1 MDLKRLSH
9 IVAVAKARNFAR
21 AAEQVHLSQPAL
33 TRSIQAAEA
42 ELGLRL
48 FDRGSEVTPTRAGAF
63 VLERA
68 RQLLFE
74 SASLERDVDLFRRQ
88 KMGDTAFGAGSF
100 PAGTFLAPLLAELRR
115 EFAGVNLRVEVS
127 NCSLLLKRLL
137 EEDIEF
143 IVADTEELPHDKRLV
158 IEALRREPA
167 AFYVR
172 KAHPLG
178 GRRHLSLDQVWAY
191 GVASGRLPA
200 SAVELFTRM
209 LDRSSGAPPRLA
221 LECDDIDVLKRTAL
235 DSDVVL
241 AMPSIAVQPEV
252 DAGTLRQLTVKGLP
266 PMSSATGIVTLR
278 GRTPSPM
285 AKVILERLRSLRVSE
300 KASGG

>member
-1 MDLKRLSH
+1 MHRMDLKRLSH
-9 IVAVAKARNFAR
+9 VVAVASARNFAR
-21 AAEQVHLSQPAL
+21 AAEQVNLSQPAL
-33 TRSIQAAEA
+33 TRSVQAAEA
-42 ELGLRL
+42 EFGLRL

-68 RQLLFE
+68 RQLLVE
-74 SASLERDVDLFRRQ
+74 AASLQRDVDLFRRQ
-88 KMGDTAFGAGSF
+88 EMGDTAFGAGSF
-100 PAGTFLAPLLAELRR
+100 PAGTFLAPLLADLRR

-143 IVADTEELPHDKRLV
+143 IVADTEELPHDRRVL
-158 IEALRREPA
+158 IEPLRREPA

-172 KAHPLG
+172 REHPLV
-178 GRRHLSLDQVWAY
+178 GRRNLTLDQVWRY

-209 LDRSSGAPPRLA
+209 LEGTPSASPRLA

-235 DSDVVL
+235 GSDVVL
-241 AMPSIAVQPEV
+241 AMPSVAVQPEV
-252 DAGTLRQLTVKGLP
+252 RAGALRQLTVKALP

-285 AKVILERLRSLRVSE
+285 TKMILSRLRSLRE
-300 KASGG
+300 

>member
-9 IVAVAKARNFAR
+9 IVAVAKTRNFAR

-74 SASLERDVDLFRRQ
+74 AASLERDVDLFRRQ
-88 KMGDTAFGAGSF
+88 ELGDTAFGAGSF

-143 IVADTEELPHDKRLV
+143 IVADTEELPHDRRLV

-172 KAHPLG
+172 KGHPLASR
-178 GRRHLSLDQVWAY
+178 GRLSLDQVWAY
-191 GVASGRLPA
+191 GIASGRLPQ
-200 SAVELFTRM
+200 SAVEMFAGM
-209 LDRSSGAPPRLA
+209 LDRATVAVPRLA

-241 AMPSIAVQPEV
+241 AMPSLAVRQEV
-252 DAGTLRQLTVKGLP
+252 DAGVLRQLSVRGLP

-285 AKVILERLRSLRVSE
+285 AKVILTRLRSLPAGDNAA
-300 KASGG
+300 KA

>member
-48 FDRGSEVTPTRAGAF
+48 FDRGAAVTPTRAGAF

-74 SASLERDVDLFRRQ
+74 AASLERDVDLFRRQ
-88 KMGDTAFGAGSF
+88 EMGDTAFGAGSF

-115 EFAGVNLRVEVS
+115 DFVGVNLRVEVS

-143 IVADTEELPHDKRLV
+143 IVADTEELPHDERLV

-178 GRRHLSLDQVWAY
+178 SRRSH
-191 GVASGRLPA
+191 
-200 SAVELFTRM
+200 
-209 LDRSSGAPPRLA
+209 
-221 LECDDIDVLKRTAL
+221 
-235 DSDVVL
+235 
-241 AMPSIAVQPEV
+241 
-252 DAGTLRQLTVKGLP
+252 
-266 PMSSATGIVTLR
+266 
-278 GRTPSPM
+278 
-285 AKVILERLRSLRVSE
+285 
-300 KASGG
+300 

>member
-9 IVAVAKARNFAR
+9 LVAVAAARNFAR

-33 TRSIQAAEA
+33 TRSVQAAEA
-42 ELGLRL
+42 EFGLRL

-74 SASLERDVDLFRRQ
+74 AASLERDVDLFRRQ
-88 KMGDTAFGAGSF
+88 EMGDTAFGAGSF
-100 PAGTFLAPLLAELRR
+100 PAGTFLAPLLAKLRR

-127 NCSLLLKRLL
+127 NFSLLQKRLL

-143 IVADTEELPHDKRLV
+143 IVADTEELPHDKRVL

-172 KAHPLG
+172 KGHPLS
-178 GRRHLSLDQVWAY
+178 GRRNLSLDQVWAY
-191 GVASGRLPA
+191 GVASGRLPT
-200 SAVELFTRM
+200 SAVELFTGM
-209 LDRSSGAPPRLA
+209 LDGSPSASPRLA

-235 DSDVVL
+235 NSDVVL
-241 AMPSIAVQPEV
+241 AMPSMAVQPEV
-252 DAGTLRQLTVKGLP
+252 GAGALRQLAVKGLP

-285 AKVILERLRSLRVSE
+285 AKVILARLRSMGTGE
-300 KASGG
+300 KTALD

>member
-48 FDRGSEVTPTRAGAF
+48 FDRGAAVTPTRAGAF

-68 RQLLFE
+68 RQLLVE
-74 SASLERDVDLFRRQ
+74 AASLERDVDLFRRQ
-88 KMGDTAFGAGSF
+88 EMGDTAFGAGSF

-115 EFAGVNLRVEVS
+115 DFAGVNLRVEVS

-143 IVADTEELPHDKRLV
+143 IVADTEELPHDERLV

-172 KAHPLG
+172 EAHPLG
-178 GRRHLSLDQVWAY
+178 SRRALSLDEVWGY

-200 SAVELFTRM
+200 SAVELFSRM
-209 LDRSSGAPPRLA
+209 LDRPPAASPRLA

-241 AMPSIAVQPEV
+241 AMPSVAVTQEV
-252 DAGTLRQLTVKGLP
+252 QAGTLRKLTVKGLP

-285 AKVILERLRSLRVSE
+285 AKTILERLRSLRVSG
-300 KASGG
+300 ATGA

>member
-33 TRSIQAAEA
+33 TRSVQAAEA

-48 FDRGSEVTPTRAGAF
+48 FDRGSQVTPTAAGAF

-74 SASLERDVDLFRRQ
+74 AASLERDVDLFRRHE
-88 KMGDTAFGAGSF
+88 MGDTAFGAGSF

-115 EFAGVNLRVEVS
+115 DFTGVNLRVEVS

-143 IVADTEELPHDKRLV
+143 IVADTEELPHDRRLV

-178 GRRHLSLDQVWAY
+178 SRRHLSLAQVWAY

-200 SAVELFTRM
+200 SAVELFARM
-209 LDRSSGAPPRLA
+209 LDRAPAASPWTAFRRCRRRPASSRCAAARPR
-221 LECDDIDVLKRTAL
+221 RW
-235 DSDVVL
+235 
-241 AMPSIAVQPEV
+241 P
-252 DAGTLRQLTVKGLP
+252 R
-266 PMSSATGIVTLR
+266 
-278 GRTPSPM
+278 
-285 AKVILERLRSLRVSE
+285 
-300 KASGG
+300 

>member
-33 TRSIQAAEA
+33 TRSVQAAEA
-42 ELGLRL
+42 EFGLRL

-74 SASLERDVDLFRRQ
+74 AASLERDVDLFRRQ
-88 KMGDTAFGAGSF
+88 EMGDTAFGAGAF

-115 EFAGVNLRVEVS
+115 EYPGVNLRVEVS
-127 NCSLLLKRLL
+127 NCALLLKRLL
-137 EEDIEF
+137 DEDIEF
-143 IVADTEELPHDKRLV
+143 IVADTEELPYDRRVLL
-158 IEALRREPA
+158 EALRREPA

-172 KAHPLG
+172 KGHPLA
-178 GRRHLSLDQVWAY
+178 GRRHLDLGQVLDY
-191 GVASGRLPA
+191 GLASGRLPA
-200 SAVELFTRM
+200 SAVELFARM
-209 LDRSSGAPPRLA
+209 LDRSPAAVPRLA

-235 DSDVVL
+235 SSDVVL
-241 AMPSIAVQPEV
+241 AMPSMAVQQEV
-252 DAGTLRQLTVKGLP
+252 AAGSLRQLAVRGLP

-278 GRTPSPM
+278 GRTLSPM
-285 AKVILERLRSLRVSE
+285 ASMVLTRLRSLPASE
-300 KASGG
+300 RTR